1 MLFEELDTGRFERS
15 RMLHAKLTGLR
26 ESCVSRSGLLTQRV
40 ADAKG
45 RLELVEQCDT
55 ALESLQ
61 NRAHRRSVGA
71 FEKLLTAIVRDVL
84 PEKGE
89 VRLNLYQERGAPALD
104 VQMANGD
111 AIEDAFDG
119 SGGAVTNVLSAG
131 LRFAALSRTGARRLV
146 VLDEP
151 DCWIKPERVAGF
163 VRVLSDVARRAGT
176 QTVLISHHEPEL
188 FEDLVSLVKLT
199 RGADGS
205 AEVQVMR
212 RAAEW
217 PDEAA
222 AGLRSI
228 HLKNFR
234 AHSDTLVPLFPGV
247 TVVIG
252 DNDLGKSTLA
262 ATSLRAVA
270 YGDGDD
276 TLIRHGAPEAQVTL
290 ELENGRRIVWTRRA
304 KAKSGQP
311 KVNYALY
318 EAGSDEP
325 VREGRPATRGGVPEW
340 VSEVLGIARAGELD
354 IQVGSQKSP
363 VFLLDRPASMRA
375 QILSVGRESGRLS
388 SLIERYGELKRADR
402 AQVRDGESELA
413 ALAQKLAVSE
423 NLPSVGETLE
433 RLAEDLKN
441 IEAARA
447 LQSQLVAVMDRIES
461 LEKHRQRASA
471 CATALAG
478 LPEMIELHKTQPLS
492 DLIGRI
498 DSLAKHSQRA
508 SACAAALAEV
518 PEMIELHPTQQLT
531 EVIGRIERNEPKARA
546 RVPGSLPDVPQL
558 HDTAAIAL
566 AGQRIGRLQKQLE
579 GRKPLPQM
587 PDIPQ
592 LHELS
597 GLVRLAGAVSSRAT
611 DLERLKAALQEADQA
626 LTAAH
631 AEEAAVI
638 EEIGGMCP
646 LCGGELHA

>member
-26 ESCVSRSGLLTQRV
+26 ESCVTRSAVLTRRV
-40 ADAKG
+40 ANAKG
-45 RLELVEQCDT
+45 RLELVEQCDA

-61 NRAHRRSVGA
+61 SRAHRRSVGA

-84 PEKGE
+84 PEKGD

-104 VQMANGD
+104 VQIDNGG

-151 DCWIKPERVAGF
+151 DCWIKPERVVGF
-163 VRVLSDVARRAGT
+163 VRVLADVARRAGT
-176 QTVLISHHEPEL
+176 QTILISHHEPEL
-188 FEDLVSLVKLT
+188 FEELVSLVKLT

-205 AEVQVMR
+205 AEVQVLR

-217 PDEAA
+217 PDAPA
-222 AGLRSI
+222 PGLRSI
-228 HLKNFR
+228 RLKDFR
-234 AHSDTLVPLFPGV
+234 AHIDTAVPVFPGV

-276 TLIRHGAPEAQVTL
+276 TLIRHGASEAQVTL
-290 ELENGRRIVWTRRA
+290 EVENGRRIVWTRRA

-311 KVNYALY
+311 KVSYALY
-318 EAGSDEP
+318 EPGSEEP
-325 VREGRPATRGGVPEW
+325 VREGRPSTRGGVPEW
-340 VSEVLGIARAGELD
+340 VNEVLGIARAGELD

-388 SLIERYGELKRADR
+388 ALIERYGDLKRADR
-402 AQVRDGESELA
+402 VQVRDGEGELA
-413 ALAQKLAVSE
+413 GLAHKLLA
-423 NLPSVGETLE
+423 TE
-433 RLAEDLKN
+433 RLPAAGEALDRLGEEIKD

-447 LQSQLVAVMDRIES
+447 QQNRLVSLMDRIES
-461 LEKHRQRASA
+461 LERHSQRARL
-471 CATALAG
+471 CAAAIG
-478 LPEMIELHKTQPLS
+478 ELPAMIELH
-492 DLIGRI
+492 D
-498 DSLAKHSQRA
+498 
-508 SACAAALAEV
+508 
-518 PEMIELHPTQQLT
+518 TQQIAEL
-531 EVIGRIERNEPKARA
+531 IGRIERNEPRARA
-546 RVPGSLPDVPQL
+546 RVPASMPDVPQL
-558 HDTAAIAL
+558 HDTVSIAL
-566 AGQRIGRLQKQLE
+566 AGQRIGRLLRQLE
-579 GRKPLPQM
+579 GRKPLPEM
-587 PDIPQ
+587 PEVPQ
-592 LHELS
+592 LHDLS
-597 GLVRLAGAVSSRAT
+597 GLVRLAGTVSSRTT
-611 DLERLKAALQEADQA
+611 DLERSGAALQETERA
-626 LTAAH
+626 LAAAH
-631 AEEAAVI
+631 AEEVAVI
-638 EEIGGMCP
+638 EEIGGLCP

>member
-26 ESCVSRSGLLTQRV
+26 ESCVTRSGVLTQRV

-45 RLELVEQCDT
+45 RLELVEQCDA

-104 VQMANGD
+104 VQIDNGG

-151 DCWIKPERVAGF
+151 DCWIKPERVVGF

-176 QTVLISHHEPEL
+176 QTILISHHEPEL
-188 FEDLVSLVKLT
+188 FEELVSLVKLT

-205 AEVQVMR
+205 AEVQVLR

-217 PDEAA
+217 SDDSAP
-222 AGLRSI
+222 GLRSI
-228 HLKNFR
+228 HLKDFR
-234 AHSDTLVPLFPGV
+234 AHIDTAVPLFPGV

-276 TLIRHGAPEAQVTL
+276 TLIRHGASEAQVTL
-290 ELENGRRIVWTRRA
+290 EIENGRRIVWTRRA

-311 KVNYALY
+311 KVSYALY
-318 EAGSDEP
+318 ESGNEEP
-325 VREGRPATRGGVPEW
+325 VREGRASTRGGVPEW
-340 VSEVLGIARAGELD
+340 VNEVLGIARAGELD

-388 SLIERYGELKRADR
+388 VLIERYGDLKRADR
-402 AQVRDGESELA
+402 VQVRDGESELA
-413 ALAQKLAVSE
+413 RLAQKLSASE
-423 NLPSVGETLE
+423 ELPAAGAALDRLGGE
-433 RLAEDLKN
+433 LKN
-441 IEAARA
+441 IEATHAQ
-447 LQSQLVAVMDRIES
+447 QSRLVSLMDRIDS
-461 LEKHRQRASA
+461 LEKHSQGARS
-471 CATALAG
+471 CAAALEG
-478 LPEMIELHKTQPLS
+478 LPAMIGLHDTQQLS

-498 DSLAKHSQRA
+498 
-508 SACAAALAEV
+508 
-518 PEMIELHPTQQLT
+518 
-531 EVIGRIERNEPKARA
+531 GRNEPRARA
-546 RVPGSLPDVPQL
+546 RVPASMPEVPQL

-566 AGQRIGRLQKQLE
+566 AGQRIGRLLRKLE
-579 GRKPLPQM
+579 GRRPLPEM
-587 PDIPQ
+587 PETPQ
-592 LHELS
+592 LHDLS
-597 GLVRLAGAVSSRAT
+597 GLVRLAGTVSARTAE
-611 DLERLKAALQEADQA
+611 LERSRNVLQEAERA
-626 LTAAH
+626 LAAAH
-631 AEEAAVI
+631 VEEAAII
-638 EEIGGMCP
+638 EEVGGLCP